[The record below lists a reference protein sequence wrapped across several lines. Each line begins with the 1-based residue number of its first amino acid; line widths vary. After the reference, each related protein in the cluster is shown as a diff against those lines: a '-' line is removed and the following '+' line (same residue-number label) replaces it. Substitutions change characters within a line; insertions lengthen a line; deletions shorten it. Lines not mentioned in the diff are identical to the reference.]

1 MTRFYCVL
9 SPSLL
14 LATWPAL
21 ADSEPAKKPQTTI
34 EVVVRLHDGT
44 TIRKAVIEDKLELV
58 TKYGKLTV
66 PVGDLRR
73 IEFGLHL
80 SEETAAQVA
89 RAIRNLGSDKFAERE
104 MASKELVALGF
115 RAYPALQKAAASND
129 KETAKRAG
137 DAIDRIRATVSEDLL
152 KLKNHDVIHTRD
164 SVVGGKISNAVIKAR
179 TATLG
184 ELQFKV
190 EDLQSLHSMARTET
204 AVAIEP
210 AADGKLMWLD
220 TGVLVET
227 DMDLVLRRSGLIEY
241 VKTDQPIPLAAN
253 AKYSQGTLLGKIGDK
268 GHNFVIGERFEGKAV
283 HDGRLYL
290 AVMPF
295 LAKATGKYQV
305 DIQAGLELAPGLKR
319 IEPAAPVVSSG
330 TPIFRV
336 DPPPPLPIV
345 PLPPP
350 LSR

>member
-21 ADSEPAKKPQTTI
+21 ADNEPAKKPQTTI

-104 MASKELVALGF
+104 MASKELVALAF

-129 KETAKRAG
+129 KETAKRAVA
-137 DAIDRIRATVSEDLL
+137 AIDRIRVTVSEDLL

-164 SVVGGKISNAVIKAR
+164 SVVGGKITNAVLTAR
-179 TATLG
+179 TKTLG
-184 ELQFKV
+184 ELQFKI
-190 EDLQSLHSMARTET
+190 EDLQSLHSMARTEA
-204 AVAIEP
+204 AVAVEP
-210 AADGKLMWLD
+210 AANGQLKWLD

-227 DMDLVLRRSGLIEY
+227 DMDLILRRSGQIE
-241 VKTDQPIPLAAN
+241 VNLTNPTIPRPGN
-253 AKYSQGTLLGKIGDK
+253 PPGTLLGRIGDK
-268 GHNFVIGERFEGKAV
+268 GDTFVIGERFEGKSI
-283 HDGRLYL
+283 HEGRLYV
-290 AVMPF
+290 AVVPYSG
-295 LAKATGKYQV
+295 KVTGKYRV
-305 DIQAGLELAPGLKR
+305 DIHAGLELAPGLKR
-319 IEPAAPVVSSG
+319 IVPVQMSSTG
-330 TPIFRV
+330 
-336 DPPPPLPIV
+336 
-345 PLPPP
+345 LPPP
-350 LSR
+350 FDPSRPPPFDPAAGLVR